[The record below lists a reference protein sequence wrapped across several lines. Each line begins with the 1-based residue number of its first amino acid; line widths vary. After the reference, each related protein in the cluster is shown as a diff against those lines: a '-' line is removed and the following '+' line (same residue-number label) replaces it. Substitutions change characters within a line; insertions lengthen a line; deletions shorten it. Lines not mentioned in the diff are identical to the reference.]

1 MKKRFLIWDNPKQ
14 AIIMLVIVLLI
25 IGSINVF
32 SATYIESAAASGH
45 DALAYFKKYWLN
57 VLVSLVLGFWP
68 MYHFGYK
75 RILRQGWLRKASAFI
90 IFAMLLLLFIK
101 RHDQSWMINGAVRWL
116 PLPLM
121 SLQPSEFAKIEVILL
136 SAYVLDKMRRH
147 GELVSFFSHN
157 VDFWKLIG
165 ITVVYSGFVLKQ
177 PDMGTATIIFGLT
190 MLMVIMAGLPTKQWV
205 TLLGGG
211 AGLGACM
218 AMSASYRMQRLKVW
232 IDPWVDAG
240 NTGYQGVQAQL
251 AIGSGGFWGSNWD
264 FSASK
269 YFHLPESHTD
279 FAFAFFC
286 QENGFFGALLLI
298 LLFLLLAWAFI
309 AITCNAKDMR
319 GFLLGAGITFLV
331 IGQSFANIA
340 MVCGILPI
348 IGVPLAFISYGG
360 TSMLVNMACIG
371 LLLSIYDEEKRV
383 AELASMS
390 PDTRREDLR
399 VVRGRGY
406 GK

>member
-1 MKKRFLIWDNPKQ
+1 MKKRFLIWDNPAQ
-14 AIIMLVIVLLI
+14 AIIMLVVVLLV

-32 SATYIESAAASGH
+32 SATYVEAAADSH

-57 VLVSLVLGFWP
+57 VVVGIIAFAVARRV
-68 MYHFGYK
+68 GYK
-75 RILRQGWLRKASAFI
+75 KILNMSLLRELS
-90 IFAMLLLLFIK
+90 IFGILLMLIVLFVK
-101 RHDQSWMINGAVRWL
+101 RHDQSWMINGAVRWI
-116 PLPLM
+116 PLPFM
-121 SLQPSEFAKIEVILL
+121 SLQPSEFAKVEVILL
-136 SAYVLDKMRRH
+136 SAYVLDRMRRH
-147 GELVSFFSHN
+147 QQAVSFFTHN
-157 VDFWKLIG
+157 AEFWKLIG
-165 ITVVYSGFVLKQ
+165 ITLLFSGLVYKQ

-190 MLMVIMAGLPTKQWV
+190 VLMVIMAGLPTKQW
-205 TLLGGG
+205 LMLAGGV

-218 AMSASYRMQRLKVW
+218 AIAAPYRLQRLKVW
-232 IDPWVDAG
+232 LNPWLDAG
-240 NTGYQGVQAQL
+240 NTGYQSVQAQL

-286 QENGFFGALLLI
+286 QENGILGASILLL
-298 LLFLLLAWAFI
+298 LFVLLAWAFI

-340 MVCGILPI
+340 MVCGLLPV

-360 TSMLVNMACIG
+360 TSMLVNLGCIG
-371 LLLSIYDEEKRV
+371 LLFSIYDEEKRE
-383 AELASMS
+383 AELAAMS
-390 PDTRREDLR
+390 PYTRREDLR

-406 GK
+406 GR